1 MKKTFFALT
10 LLFVLL
16 AACGPAETP
25 LAPTESPSAT
35 ATATSLP
42 TATATPEPTAPPDY
56 PPEGRGPADFPSNVN
71 PLTGLEVADPAL
83 LERRPLAIKIE
94 NLPRNHRPQYGLSRA
109 DLVYEYYTEEGTTR
123 FIAVFYG
130 QDADTVGPIRS
141 ARFFDAHI
149 VRGYKAILA
158 FGSAD
163 ERVLSRLYASEFA
176 NRLVVEGP
184 NTPLR
189 RIDPNG
195 YNLLV
200 ADTAALSQYASTRG
214 IDNGRQD
221 LTGMFFQAF
230 PPQGGQAATNVTVRY
245 SGAIYNRWEYDPAAG
260 RYLRFSDVQNDYSGG
275 QGEVYEPL
283 LDRATGAQ
291 LAFDNVVVLFVIHE
305 AYSRS
310 PEMWDIL
317 LTGSGRA
324 YACRDGQLYE
334 VTWQR
339 NAPDAVLS
347 LAYADG
353 TPFPFKPGT
362 TWFEVVGLG
371 SQMQQN
377 GADWRFIHQMP

>member
-1 MKKTFFALT
+1 MKKTLFALL
-10 LLFVLL
+10 LLFVLT
-16 AACGPAETP
+16 ACGPASAPLQPDETP
-25 LAPTESPSAT
+25 LAT
-35 ATATSLP
+35 ATAAPPP
-42 TATATPEPTAPPDY
+42 TATATPEPTPTPDY
-56 PPEGRGPADFPSNVN
+56 PPEGRGPADFPAAVD

-83 LERRPLAIKIE
+83 LERRPLAIKVE

-123 FIAVFYG
+123 FVAIFYG
-130 QDADTVGPIRS
+130 QDTDTVGPIRS
-141 ARFFDAHI
+141 ARFFDANI

-163 ERVLSRLYASEFA
+163 ERVLNRLRSAEFA
-176 NRLVVEGP
+176 DRLVVEGP

-200 ADTAALSQYASTRG
+200 VDTAALSQYAVGRG
-214 IDNGRQD
+214 IDGGRQN
-221 LTGMFFQAF
+221 LEGMFFQMSA
-230 PPQGGQAATNVTVRY
+230 PQDGLAAPVVTVRY
-245 SGAIYNRWEYDPAAG
+245 SAAIYNRWEYDAAAG
-260 RYLRFSDVQNDYSGG
+260 RYLRFSDAQNDYSGG

-283 LDRATGAQ
+283 LDRTTGQQ
-291 LAFDNVVVLFVIHE
+291 LAFDNVVVLFVTHE
-305 AYSRS
+305 AYSRT

-317 LTGSGRA
+317 LIGSGKA
-324 YACRDGQLYE
+324 YAFRDGQGYE

-353 TPFPFKPGT
+353 SPFPFKPGT
-362 TWFEVVGLG
+362 TWFEVVGLN
-371 SQMQQN
+371 SQVEQ
-377 GADWRFIHQMP
+377 GAEGWRFVHQMP